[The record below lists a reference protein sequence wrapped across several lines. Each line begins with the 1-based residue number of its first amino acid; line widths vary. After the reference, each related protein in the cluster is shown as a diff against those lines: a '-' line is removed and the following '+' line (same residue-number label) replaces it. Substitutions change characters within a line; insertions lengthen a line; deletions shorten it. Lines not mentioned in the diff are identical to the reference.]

1 MGDQTD
7 PRPLT
12 AEEIEQMRP
21 GIEHDAPIGS
31 SWFGRL
37 LASYDLVV
45 AERDAARPET
55 RAEGLRDTVEAT
67 VRSMD
72 EWLASSDSGSPDD
85 RAAIRVWTT
94 ALRAALAP
102 E

>member
-45 AERDAARPET
+45 AERDAARAEP
-55 RAEGLRDTVEAT
+55 RAEGLRDRDFVAAKLMESAWGTRANLDMPEARI
-67 VRSMD
+67 VANY
-72 EWLASSDSGSPDD
+72 LASFGI
-85 RAAIRVWTT
+85 AATT
-94 ALRAALAP
+94 P
-102 E
+102 